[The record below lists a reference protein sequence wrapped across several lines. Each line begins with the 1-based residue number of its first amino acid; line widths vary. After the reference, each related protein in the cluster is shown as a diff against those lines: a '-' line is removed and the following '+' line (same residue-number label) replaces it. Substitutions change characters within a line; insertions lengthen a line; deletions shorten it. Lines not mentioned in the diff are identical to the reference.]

1 MGEEQKN
8 ELDFDEP
15 RDGGMVPDSTPDEI
29 EEVEEVE
36 EVIEEQPDDEATV
49 VAQLPLDVIEEAV
62 GYGLTSKEIEQLG
75 SEDNIA
81 AVLQILDRRHDD
93 TTEEVQSEA
102 TVGDDPDDP
111 FADPE
116 ENTGVNSEVA
126 ELRKQVQTLSK
137 MVKTNKKDS
146 ANTEE
151 LFGLVGK
158 EYSELFGV
166 DDDDMTK
173 TQQRNRD
180 KAVEEFNTLKAGYS
194 ARKRNI
200 PSNRRLFKQ
209 AIQSVF
215 GEFEGKVARKQ
226 FADSVNKRNSQ
237 FISRVNSRDNKKPQ
251 DGRSVAIDNVKRF
264 LADRGYAD
272 MSPTETFD

>member
-15 RDGGMVPDSTPDEI
+15 KDGGMIPDSAPDEI
-29 EEVEEVE
+29 VEVEETEEVEEHS
-36 EVIEEQPDDEATV
+36 DDEAAV

-93 TTEEVQSEA
+93 TTGETPSEG
-102 TVGDDPDDP
+102 VSVDDSDDP
-111 FADPE
+111 FADPD

-126 ELRKQVQTLSK
+126 ELRKQVQSLSK
-137 MVKTNKKDS
+137 MVQTNKKDP

-166 DDDDMTK
+166 DDDNTTK

-180 KAVEEFNTLKAGYS
+180 KAVEEFDTLKAGYS

-226 FADSVNKRNSQ
+226 FTDSVSKRNSQ

-272 MSPTETFD
+272 LSPTETFD